1 MSLANG
7 CRAALLSL
15 AVLALGTE
23 LPAQVQQGAPP
34 PALPSLALGNLPAGA
49 RDAILASIDARQ
61 GWQFMAAYENANKA
75 LALDS
80 TIGLARIL
88 RTDLTGAPTT
98 AALNEEYRRGLAD
111 AASRGL
117 GEYTYATG
125 LRVTGINSH
134 RYLNL
139 ARQILP
145 GDRRIALDQALSF
158 LGDERVDS
166 LRSLVRQHPDW
177 LAPRLQLVNY
187 LAPSNYS
194 AGPQQLYE
202 AVVAAEAAVRVAPTQ
217 AASHAALAYALWRI
231 GRHDE
236 AVAHAQASTK
246 IDSRL
251 EYPYRIEAEI
261 YIHDGKP
268 RSVDR
273 ARAAYDSAIA
283 ATPNIV
289 RRLEDRRHR
298 AFMLFYDGRKAEG
311 QAELAGV
318 AKDYETVAPGTAAV
332 IYSQMAGLAAGTG
345 DSAKVEGYLVEARRV
360 LPQNGNIT
368 VQSAQAYALGKQ
380 PVAARRELN
389 EFLRRATD
397 TTTTAFNSDRR
408 RLNGMILVA
417 EGKAAEGLAELK
429 KSDLAANP
437 FAEVAMADAYTMLGQ
452 KAEAAAVQQSLVSR
466 KQVGNTAISIAIA
479 NYRWRKAK

>member
-1 MSLANG
+1 MSLAKC
-7 CRAALLSL
+7 CRAASLSI
-15 AVLALGTE
+15 AVLALGTA

-34 PALPSLALGNLPAGA
+34 ALPSMALNNLPAGA

-61 GWQFMAAYENANKA
+61 GWQIMAAYENANRA
-75 LALDS
+75 LSIDS

-88 RTDLTGAPTT
+88 RTDLSGGTST
-98 AALNEEYRRGLAD
+98 AAVTEEYRRGLAD
-111 AASRGL
+111 AAARGL

-145 GDRRIALDQALSF
+145 GDRRIALDQAISF
-158 LGDERVDS
+158 LGDERIDS

-187 LAPSNYS
+187 LAPGAYTT
-194 AGPQQLYE
+194 APQQFYE
-202 AVVAAEAAVRVAPTQ
+202 ALTVAEAAVRLAPNQ
-217 AASHAALAYALWRI
+217 AASHVALAYALWRI

-236 AVAHAQASTK
+236 AAAHAQASTK
-246 IDSRL
+246 LDSKL
-251 EYPYRIEAEI
+251 EYAYRIESEI

-273 ARAAYDSAIA
+273 ARAALDSAIA
-283 ATPNIV
+283 VTPNFG

-298 AFMLFYDGRKAEG
+298 AFLLFYDGRKVEG
-311 QAELAGV
+311 QAELAAV

-332 IYSQMAGLAAGTG
+332 IYAQMAALAAGTG
-345 DSAKVEGYLVEARRV
+345 DSARVEGYMAEARRV
-360 LPQNGNIT
+360 LPQNGNIAI
-368 VQSAQAYALGKQ
+368 QAAQAYAIGRQ
-380 PVAARRELN
+380 PAAARRELN
-389 EFLRRATD
+389 EFVRRAAD
-397 TTTTAFNSDRR
+397 TTTSAFNSDRR
-408 RLNGMILVA
+408 RLTGMVLVA
-417 EGKAAEGLAELK
+417 EGKPAEGLAELK

-437 FAEVAMADAYTMLGQ
+437 FAEVAMVDAYLMLGQ

-466 KQVGNTAISIAIA
+466 KHVGNQAISIAIA